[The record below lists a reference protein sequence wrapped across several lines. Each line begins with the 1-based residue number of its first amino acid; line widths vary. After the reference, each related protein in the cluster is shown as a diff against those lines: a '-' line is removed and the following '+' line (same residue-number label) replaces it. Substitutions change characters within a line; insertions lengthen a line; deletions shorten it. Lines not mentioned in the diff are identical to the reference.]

1 LLKKA
6 LANDASKNLAI
17 EICQQFGPPSRE
29 IAASLIA
36 MLDDKNENVRISATR
51 ALARIGPLA
60 AEAVPGIE
68 KLLAKEEDGMTHT
81 FTSTRSA
88 AYALAKI
95 RGKEAAAALLR
106 VADSKASGARYAIMY
121 LPDLGDDLS
130 PTALAVLVR
139 AIESDDRP
147 KDVAAMALSNL
158 GERARPVRRD
168 LERLLDEPTAGWIL
182 DTALRRILAPGKS
195 VR

>member
-1 LLKKA
+1 
-6 LANDASKNLAI
+6 
-17 EICQQFGPPSRE
+17 
-29 IAASLIA
+29 
-36 MLDDKNENVRISATR
+36 
-51 ALARIGPLA
+51 
-60 AEAVPGIE
+60 
-68 KLLAKEEDGMTHT
+68 
-81 FTSTRSA
+81 
-88 AYALAKI
+88 
-95 RGKEAAAALLR
+95 
-106 VADSKASGARYAIMY
+106 MY